1 MCEREI
7 LVSYKKMP
15 INVKEYLKKNRLRLC
30 SLLILITSRDVTIFG
45 GHVLRFSTV

>member
-15 INVKEYLKKNRLRLC
+15 INVREYFKNRLRLC

-45 GHVLRFSTV
+45 GHVLRFSIV